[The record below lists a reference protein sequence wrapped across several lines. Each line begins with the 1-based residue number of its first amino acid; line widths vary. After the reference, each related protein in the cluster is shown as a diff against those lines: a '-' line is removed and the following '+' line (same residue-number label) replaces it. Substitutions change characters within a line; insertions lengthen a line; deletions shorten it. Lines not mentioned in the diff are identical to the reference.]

1 MVNKKNLFIIILFI
15 ITAIYYIPVINLP
28 LAPYDE
34 AVILVGAERILQ
46 GQIPHKDFSSEY
58 PAGQLYTLAALF
70 KVFGI
75 SVITERIYDLLIK
88 SLLSLSIFLIIRSLS
103 SNTTAVIGWVMSLVW
118 LQHSSFPAYPVYPS
132 ILFIFFSIYFLLIY
146 MKEQKHYCVILSAL
160 SIVCAV
166 LFRHDL
172 GGYAAIVVTIVL
184 IIRKLAGVQSWAPL
198 ISFIASGIIA
208 GLSVMF
214 YFYIN
219 SATEFMLNDLI
230 SIPMAFLKYQ
240 ILPYP
245 SLSRYTLP
253 FFVFPIVLIIGIATS
268 VIQIKRKK
276 DDTTAYVVL
285 LISLIG
291 IFFFNQVR
299 VRSDIIHLLPVA
311 LSGILLAPILLY
323 TLMKRLSLNIWMY
336 RTIFVLFFIVFG
348 VTLSKPVEV
357 IDRLLSTT
365 NGYIVKHINSDIERA
380 NYLNI
385 NADIKDTVVYIKDNT
400 SKNEKIYVG
409 VKNHDQFVFNDVII
423 YFLAERNCISRY
435 HVLNPGV
442 HTTLQVQRE
451 VIDEFKKQSPRLV
464 VLVPRSGSEPN
475 LSNVDTHIDLLDNY
489 INNNYELIKTFGIYE
504 IWMKRYN
511 AIHDN

>member
-1 MVNKKNLFIIILFI
+1 MNKKNLFIIVLFI

-34 AVILVGAERILQ
+34 AVILVGAERIIQ

-88 SLLSLSIFLIIRSLS
+88 SLLSLSIFLIIRLLS
-103 SNTTAVIGWVMSLVW
+103 SNTNALIGWVMSLVW
-118 LQHSSFPAYPVYPS
+118 LQHSSYPAYPVYPS
-132 ILFIFFSIYFLLIY
+132 ILFIFISVYFLLIC
-146 MKEQKHYCVILSAL
+146 MKEQKHYCVVLSAL

-172 GGYAAIVVTIVL
+172 GGYAAIVITIVL
-184 IIRKLAGVQSWAPL
+184 IIGKLAGVQSWIPL
-198 ISFIASGIIA
+198 ISFIASGIMA
-208 GLSVMF
+208 GLSVIF
-214 YFYIN
+214 FFYIN
-219 SATEFMLNDLI
+219 SATGFMFNDLI

-240 ILPYP
+240 ALPYP

-253 FFVFPIVLIIGIATS
+253 FFVFPIVLIIGIAAS

-276 DDTTAYVVL
+276 DDTTAYAVL
-285 LISLIG
+285 LVSFIG

-311 LSGILLAPILLY
+311 LSGILLAPILLHIL
-323 TLMKRLSLNIWMY
+323 TKRLSLNIWMY
-336 RTIFVLFFIVFG
+336 RTVFVLFIIVFG

-357 IDRLLSTT
+357 INRLLSIT
-365 NGYIVKHINSDIERA
+365 NGYIVKNVNPDIERA
-380 NYLNI
+380 KYLNI
-385 NADIKDTVVYIKDNT
+385 SADLKDTVAYIKDNT

-442 HTTLQVQRE
+442 HTTLKVQRE
-451 VIDEFKKQSPRLV
+451 VVNELINNLPSLV
-464 VLVPRSGSEPN
+464 VLTQRSPDEPN
-475 LSNVDTHIDLLDNY
+475 LSNVDTHVDLLDNY
-489 INNNYELIKTFGIYE
+489 ILNNYELIKTFGIYE
-504 IWMKRYN
+504 IWMKKV
-511 AIHDN
+511 